1 MKVPLIM
8 KVPSYYVF
16 IITLL
21 MIGSSTIAQGSGI
34 ETEEKEKPSEILNF
48 VSETNNLTQNEDDSV
63 YPQISSS
70 SENIYI
76 AWQESVGGYGTS
88 NYDIFFKKSNDSG
101 DTFGSPIN
109 LSNNT
114 GFSEHPQI
122 ASVGNSIYIVW
133 VDDSSGEREIMFCK
147 SSDSGKTF
155 SNSTIL
161 SQNSMGPNHVELA
174 AEGQSVYIVW
184 NSFDKEMRNI
194 ILLSK
199 SDDAGKTFAELREI
213 GIGDMETFPKIAA
226 DADEYFIT
234 WDKENDKDTEILFI
248 KGYKN
253 YNKTHNITNL
263 SKLNDEGLDGGETQV
278 AANADHVLV
287 SWTSN
292 MPVDKKHV
300 YVRSSINN
308 GNDFGNS
315 VRLFSINSS
324 NVENIII
331 DGNSYIVW
339 QDNIYGNQDIFFT
352 KSNMN
357 VTSINKPINVSNNTG
372 ISECPSITVSRNG
385 IHMVWE
391 DDTTGNHEVLY
402 KRVTKFS

>member
-1 MKVPLIM
+1 M

-21 MIGSSTIAQGSGI
+21 MMGSSTIAQGSGT
-34 ETEEKEKPSEILNF
+34 ETDEKGKPAERLNF

-63 YPQISSS
+63 YPQVSSS

-76 AWQESVGGYGTS
+76 VWQESVGNYGTR

-101 DTFGSPIN
+101 ETFGSPIN

-122 ASVGNSIYIVW
+122 ASVGNIIYTVW

-155 SNSTIL
+155 SNSAIV
-161 SQNSMGPNHVELA
+161 SQNSIGPYHVELA

-199 SDDAGKTFAELREI
+199 SDDAGKTFSELREI

-226 DADEYFIT
+226 DADEYFVT

-248 KGYKN
+248 KGHKN
-253 YNKTHNITNL
+253 YDKILNVTNL
-263 SKLNDEGLDGGETQV
+263 SKLNDEGIDGGETQV

-287 SWTSN
+287 AWTSN

-300 YVRSSINN
+300 YVSSSINN

-315 VRLFSINSS
+315 VHVSSINSS
-324 NVENIII
+324 NVENIIN
-331 DGNSYIVW
+331 DGNSYLVW
-339 QDNIYGNQDIFFT
+339 QDNIYGSQDIFLT
-352 KSNMN
+352 KSNIN
-357 VTSINKPINVSNNTG
+357 GTSIDKALNVSNNTG
-372 ISECPSITVSRNG
+372 ISECPSITVSRND

-402 KRVTKFS
+402 TRLSEFS

>member
-1 MKVPLIM
+1 M

-16 IITLL
+16 MITLL
-21 MIGSSTIAQGSGI
+21 MMGSSTIAQGSGI
-34 ETEEKEKPSEILNF
+34 ETDEKEKPSERLNF
-48 VSETNNLTQNEDDSV
+48 VSEINNLTQNEDDSV

-76 AWQESVGGYGTS
+76 VWQESVGSYGTS

-122 ASVGNSIYIVW
+122 ASVGNIIYIVW

-155 SNSTIL
+155 SNSTMV
-161 SQNSMGPNHVELA
+161 SQNSMGPYHVELA

-213 GIGDMETFPKIAA
+213 GIVDMETFPKIAA
-226 DADEYFIT
+226 DADEYFVT
-234 WDKENDKDTEILFI
+234 WDKEKDKDTEILFI
-248 KGYKN
+248 KGHIN
-253 YNKTHNITNL
+253 YNKIHNVTNL
-263 SKLNDEGLDGGETQV
+263 SKLNDDGIDGGETQV

-315 VRLFSINSS
+315 VRLSSINSS

-357 VTSINKPINVSNNTG
+357 GTSIDKPINVSNNTG

-391 DDTTGNHEVLY
+391 DDTTGNHEILY
-402 KRVTKFS
+402 KRLS

>member
-1 MKVPLIM
+1 M
-8 KVPSYYVF
+8 KVPSYHVF

-21 MIGSSTIAQGSGI
+21 MMGSSTIAQGSGT
-34 ETEEKEKPSEILNF
+34 ETDEKEKPAQRLNF

-63 YPQISSS
+63 YPQVSSS

-76 AWQESVGGYGTS
+76 VWQESVGNYGTR

-101 DTFGSPIN
+101 ETFGSPIN

-122 ASVGNSIYIVW
+122 ASVGNIIYIVW

-155 SNSTIL
+155 SNSAIV
-161 SQNSMGPNHVELA
+161 SQNSIGPYHVELA

-199 SDDAGKTFAELREI
+199 SDDAGKTFSELMEI
-213 GIGDMETFPKIAA
+213 GIGGMETFPKIAA
-226 DADEYFIT
+226 DADEYFVT

-248 KGYKN
+248 KAHKN
-253 YNKTHNITNL
+253 YDKIHNVTNL
-263 SKLNDEGLDGGETQV
+263 SKLNDEGIDGGETQV

-287 SWTSN
+287 AWTSN

-300 YVRSSINN
+300 YVSSSINN
-308 GNDFGNS
+308 GNDFGDS
-315 VRLFSINSS
+315 IRLSSINSS
-324 NVENIII
+324 NVENIIN
-331 DGNSYIVW
+331 DGNSYLVW
-339 QDNIYGNQDIFFT
+339 QDNIYGNQDIFLT
-352 KSNMN
+352 KSNIN
-357 VTSINKPINVSNNTG
+357 GTSIDKAVNVSNNTG

-402 KRVTKFS
+402 TRLSEFS

>member
-1 MKVPLIM
+1 M

-21 MIGSSTIAQGSGI
+21 MMGSSTIAQGSGT
-34 ETEEKEKPSEILNF
+34 ETDEKEKPAERLNF
-48 VSETNNLTQNEDDSV
+48 VIETNNLTQNEDDSV

-76 AWQESVGGYGTS
+76 VWQESVGNYGTR

-101 DTFGSPIN
+101 ETFGSPIN

-122 ASVGNSIYIVW
+122 ASVGNIIYIVW

-155 SNSTIL
+155 SNSAIV
-161 SQNSMGPNHVELA
+161 SQNSIGPYHVELA
-174 AEGQSVYIVW
+174 AEEQSVYIVW
-184 NSFDKEMRNI
+184 NSFDKLMRNI

-199 SDDAGKTFAELREI
+199 SDDAGKTFSELTEI

-248 KGYKN
+248 KGHKN
-253 YNKTHNITNL
+253 YDKINSITNL
-263 SKLNDEGLDGGETQV
+263 TKLNDEGIDGGETQV

-287 SWTSN
+287 AWTSN

-300 YVRSSINN
+300 YVSSSINN

-315 VRLFSINSS
+315 VHVSSINSS
-324 NVENIII
+324 NVENIIN
-331 DGNSYIVW
+331 DGNSYLVW
-339 QDNIYGNQDIFFT
+339 QDNLYGSQDIFLT

-357 VTSINKPINVSNNTG
+357 GTSIDKAINVSNNTG

-402 KRVTKFS
+402 TRLSEFS

>member
-21 MIGSSTIAQGSGI
+21 MLGSSTIAQGRGI

-122 ASVGNSIYIVW
+122 ASVGNNIYIVW

-155 SNSTIL
+155 SNSTIV

-226 DADEYFIT
+226 DADEYFVT
-234 WDKENDKDTEILFI
+234 WDKMNDKDTEILFI
-248 KGYKN
+248 KGHKN

-278 AANADHVLV
+278 AAYADHVLV

-315 VRLFSINSS
+315 VRLSSINSS

-357 VTSINKPINVSNNTG
+357 VTSIIKPINVSNNTG

-391 DDTTGNHEVLY
+391 DDTTGNHELLY
-402 KRVTKFS
+402 KRMSKFS

>member
-1 MKVPLIM
+1 M

-21 MIGSSTIAQGSGI
+21 TMGSSTIAQGSGT
-34 ETEEKEKPSEILNF
+34 ETDEKEKPAERLNF
-48 VSETNNLTQNEDDSV
+48 VIETNNLTQNEDDSV

-76 AWQESVGGYGTS
+76 VWQESVGNYGTR

-101 DTFGSPIN
+101 ETFGSPIN

-122 ASVGNSIYIVW
+122 ASVGNIIYIVW

-155 SNSTIL
+155 SNSAIV
-161 SQNSMGPNHVELA
+161 SQNSIGPYHVELA
-174 AEGQSVYIVW
+174 AEEHSVYIVW

-199 SDDAGKTFAELREI
+199 SDDAGKTFSELTEI

-248 KGYKN
+248 KGHKN
-253 YNKTHNITNL
+253 YDKINSITNL
-263 SKLNDEGLDGGETQV
+263 TKLNDEGIDGGETQV

-287 SWTSN
+287 AWTSN

-300 YVRSSINN
+300 YVSSSINN

-315 VRLFSINSS
+315 VHVSSINSS
-324 NVENIII
+324 NVENIIN
-331 DGNSYIVW
+331 DGNSYLVW
-339 QDNIYGNQDIFFT
+339 QDNLYGSQDIFLT

-357 VTSINKPINVSNNTG
+357 GTSIDKAINVSNNTG

-402 KRVTKFS
+402 TRLSEFS